1 MSYYENLYYYAK
13 YAVYALYV
21 ATFFGLWN
29 EAPIYLTQ
37 LNYYLKLFVSITL
50 VILFNPL
57 FGTKTFTTFHKRIAF
72 SAGFI
77 LLTSMTLT
85 GIKNQLLNTYNL
97 IVNRTSIEQHIRSIA
112 SL

>member
-1 MSYYENLYYYAK
+1 MPYYETFYNYAK
-13 YAVYALYV
+13 YAVYALYII
-21 ATFFGLWN
+21 TFFGLWN

-50 VILFNPL
+50 VVLFNPL
-57 FGTKTFTTFHKRIAF
+57 FGTKTFNSFHRRIAF

-85 GIKNQLLNTYNL
+85 GIKNQVLNTYNL
-97 IVNRTSIEQHIRSIA
+97 ILDNTSIDKHMRSIVSA
-112 SL
+112 